1 MDKRKNYY
9 LVLDVE
15 GAGDTQNAF
24 VYDIGCA
31 IADKQGK
38 VYEKLSF
45 VIRDIFEM
53 EGLMTSAYYRIKYQ
67 SIKKILQ
74 TAKDKWLTS
83 YLQDI

>member
-38 VYEKLSF
+38 VYEKLRGEE
-45 VIRDIFEM
+45 VAE
-53 EGLMTSAYYRIKYQ
+53 AYIINEAYTNLEITNLDAE
-67 SIKKILQ
+67 IIWDMFKKE
-74 TAKDKWLTS
+74 KEVE
-83 YLQDI
+83 